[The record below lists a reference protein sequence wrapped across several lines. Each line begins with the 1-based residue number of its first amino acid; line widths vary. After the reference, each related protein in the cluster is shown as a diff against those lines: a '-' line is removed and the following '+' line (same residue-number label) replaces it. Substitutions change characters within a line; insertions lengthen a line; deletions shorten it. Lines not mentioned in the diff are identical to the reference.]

1 MARKEVF
8 RKEDWV
14 FFMDKGKLKFN
25 EKCQGCVH
33 SCKQS
38 FRAVIVRCR
47 LRMQS
52 CAAVSISTAN
62 LCQTITTR
70 ICS

>member
-38 FRAVIVRCR
+38 FRAVIVRCPKYR
-47 LRMQS
+47 EKVMDDGKK
-52 CAAVSISTAN
+52 
-62 LCQTITTR
+62 
-70 ICS
+70 

>member
-14 FFMDKGKLKFN
+14 FFIDKGKLKFN
-25 EKCQGCVH
+25 EKCQGCAH

-38 FRAVIVRCR
+38 FRAVIVRCPKYE
-47 LRMQS
+47 
-52 CAAVSISTAN
+52 AKKEAHEAG
-62 LCQTITTR
+62 
-70 ICS
+70 